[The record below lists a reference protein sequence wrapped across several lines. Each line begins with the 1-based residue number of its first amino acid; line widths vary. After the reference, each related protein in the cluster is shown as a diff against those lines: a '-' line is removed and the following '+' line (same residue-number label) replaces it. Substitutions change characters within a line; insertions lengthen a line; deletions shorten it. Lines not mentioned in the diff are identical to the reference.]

1 MTQSGSQG
9 SRSEGSDPGGAGRRD
24 AETTSQL
31 PVSSHSTAPP
41 QRSDLGSLSCKQQ
54 DEGAV
59 SVVRRVKGSGRARGD
74 GGEAGRSGRGVSGG
88 GQADAVGDGHRGWTS
103 PRRAPL

>member
-1 MTQSGSQG
+1 
-9 SRSEGSDPGGAGRRD
+9 
-24 AETTSQL
+24 
-31 PVSSHSTAPP
+31 
-41 QRSDLGSLSCKQQ
+41 
-54 DEGAV
+54 
-59 SVVRRVKGSGRARGD
+59 VVRRVKGSGRARGD